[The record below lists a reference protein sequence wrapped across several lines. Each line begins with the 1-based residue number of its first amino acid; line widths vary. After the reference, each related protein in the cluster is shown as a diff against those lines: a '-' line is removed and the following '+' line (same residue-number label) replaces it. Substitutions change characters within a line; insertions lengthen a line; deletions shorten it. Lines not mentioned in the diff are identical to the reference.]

1 MTIFFTIIFIAE
13 LIITSWLISLINKCK
28 KWAIKQNAFILEYKK
43 LIQERIT
50 EVRTNIKTIHTNLD
64 NFSGAIEKKKEDFL
78 QIFSKDAITTI
89 GYLVLNTNLK
99 SIITF
104 VDLILTLKKLLKKK

>member
-13 LIITSWLISLINKCK
+13 LIIAFWLISIINKCK
-28 KWAIKQNAFILEYKK
+28 KWAIKQNTFILKNK
-43 LIQERIT
+43 TILQEIIT
-50 EVRTNIKTIHTNLD
+50 EIRTNIKTIHTNLD

-89 GYLVLNTNLK
+89 GYLLLNTNLK

-104 VDLILTLKKLLKKK
+104 VELILTLKKLLKKK